1 MSHFVL
7 SKIAILNLACQST
20 KTNNL
25 KLNARK
31 PSKKLKISSTKHI
44 IFQVVSTFKLGLKQ
58 AS

>member
-31 PSKKLKISSTKHI
+31 PSKKSTKHI